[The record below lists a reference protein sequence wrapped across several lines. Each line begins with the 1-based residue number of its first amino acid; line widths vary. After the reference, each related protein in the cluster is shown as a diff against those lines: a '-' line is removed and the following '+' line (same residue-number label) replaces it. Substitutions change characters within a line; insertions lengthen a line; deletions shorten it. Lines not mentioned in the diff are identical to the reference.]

1 MTEALLI
8 LSAAIGVPTL
18 AALLLSGQFRS
29 PRACLLCL
37 AAIGAVCVNM
47 IAMSIGASM
56 GSLLPGLEYNW
67 PGKIIGIALTLG
79 MYFLLPRPLR
89 AETGIF
95 AIPRASEWKSTIA
108 VSAALLLTFWVIA
121 YVFRDGKPL
130 TGETILFQA
139 TMPGLDEEAMYRGVL
154 LALLVGAL
162 GKPLSVAGIRIGW
175 GALPIVA
182 FFGLAHGLTEGLS
195 AETLVSM
202 FAAAFMGAGLL
213 WLKERTASIW
223 VAVVVHNLANIGSVT
238 LNALPKAA

>member
-1 MTEALLI
+1 
-8 LSAAIGVPTL
+8 
-18 AALLLSGQFRS
+18 
-29 PRACLLCL
+29 
-37 AAIGAVCVNM
+37 
-47 IAMSIGASM
+47 
-56 GSLLPGLEYNW
+56 
-67 PGKIIGIALTLG
+67 
-79 MYFLLPRPLR
+79 
-89 AETGIF
+89 
-95 AIPRASEWKSTIA
+95 
-108 VSAALLLTFWVIA
+108 
-121 YVFRDGKPL
+121 
-130 TGETILFQA
+130 
-139 TMPGLDEEAMYRGVL
+139 MYRGVL